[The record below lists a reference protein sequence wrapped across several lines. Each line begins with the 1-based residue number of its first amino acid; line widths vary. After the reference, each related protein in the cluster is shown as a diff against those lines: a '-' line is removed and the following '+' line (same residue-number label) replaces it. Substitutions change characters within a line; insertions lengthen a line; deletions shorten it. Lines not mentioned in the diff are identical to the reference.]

1 MSTTTIV
8 LVAVLAIFVV
18 AILAAA
24 LRFYRSRQLK
34 TRFGPEYDRAIE
46 ETGRRGEAERLLE
59 SRVERRRHLQIR
71 DMSPPEVRR
80 YAQEWRAVQSR
91 FVDDPRGAVEDAE
104 TLVTRL
110 LRDRGYPTE
119 DFEQQAADV
128 SVDHAAT
135 VGGYRQAHGALLSAA
150 RGEAATDDL
159 RQAMV
164 HYRDLV
170 EQLLDEPVQRG
181 PEPVQ
186 RGNGSSPDAQPV
198 DGQPSAEHPLAGDPS
213 ARAGISEEPAA
224 DTPTKAVHGEAK

>member
-1 MSTTTIV
+1 MSTTQIG
-8 LVAVLAIFVV
+8 LVAAVLAILVV

-34 TRFGPEYDRAIE
+34 TRFGPEYDRAME
-46 ETGRRGEAERLLE
+46 ETGGRGEAERLLE
-59 SRVERRRHLQIR
+59 GRVERRRHLQIR
-71 DMSPPEVRR
+71 DMSPPEVQR

-104 TLVTRL
+104 SLVTRL
-110 LRDRGYPTE
+110 LRDRGYPTD

-150 RGEAATDDL
+150 RGDVATDDL

-164 HYRDLV
+164 HYRELV
-170 EQLLDEPVQRG
+170 EQLLDEPVR
-181 PEPVQ
+181 

-198 DGQPSAEHPLAGDPS
+198 DRQPSAEHPLAADPS
-213 ARAGISEEPAA
+213 PRAGIGEEPAA
-224 DTPTKAVHGEAK
+224 DSATKAAQEEAK